1 MDTLDLMDA
10 TMKNVEE
17 IKLMVQDLTK
27 ISSKQNILA
36 LNASI
41 EAARA
46 GDAGRGF
53 NIVAGEMGKLST
65 TAAEKYTEIIAKAE
79 EIDTALKKMNRTIQ
93 YIYLIKTRRMWVFI
107 DLRAILKLFSL
118 FRFAFFLFVIK

>member
-65 TAAEKYTEIIAKAE
+65 TTAEKYTEIIAKAE

-93 YIYLIKTRRMWVFI
+93 
-107 DLRAILKLFSL
+107 
-118 FRFAFFLFVIK
+118 

>member
-1 MDTLDLMDA
+1 MDTLDLMEA

-36 LNASI
+36 LNAS
-41 EAARA
+41 A

-79 EIDTALKKMNRTIQ
+79 EIDIALKKMNH
-93 YIYLIKTRRMWVFI
+93 
-107 DLRAILKLFSL
+107 
-118 FRFAFFLFVIK
+118 AFQ

>member
-53 NIVAGEMGKLST
+53 NIVAGEMGG
-65 TAAEKYTEIIAKAE
+65 EI
-79 EIDTALKKMNRTIQ
+79 
-93 YIYLIKTRRMWVFI
+93 Y
-107 DLRAILKLFSL
+107 
-118 FRFAFFLFVIK
+118 